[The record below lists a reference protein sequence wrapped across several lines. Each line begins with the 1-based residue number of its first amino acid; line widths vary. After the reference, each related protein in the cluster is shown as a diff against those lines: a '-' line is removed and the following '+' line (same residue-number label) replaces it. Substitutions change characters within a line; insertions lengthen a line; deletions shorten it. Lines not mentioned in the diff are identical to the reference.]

1 MWLDRELLEMAGLYN
16 DVRGL
21 WFRLMEMLRVRW
33 PILFTDENVERVLKV
48 YRVMKDSEIETERSM
63 FRLSSSSQ
71 SSSNISLYDPSSRQ
85 SSDNAC

>member
-21 WFRLMEMLRVRW
+21 WFRLMEMLRVRG

>member
-71 SSSNISLYDPSSRQ
+71 SSSNIILYDPSSRQ
-85 SSDNAC
+85 SSDSAC